1 MDMTDKE
8 FAREMKL
15 ISRSDKSGLKN
26 IYTEYAPLIYSIAFS
41 TLKNKEQAE
50 DITSDFFLRLWNKA
64 DTYKQGFSHKA
75 WMTRIVRN
83 MCLDLLRHDS
93 RVDFS
98 IDSQESYDIADES
111 KGIEDAFAENVGF
124 EEALSLLPEAERQV
138 INLRFM
144 SDMTIVE
151 IATALSLP
159 QGTVAW
165 RLRNALQRLKNSV
178 KEGELL

>member
-1 MDMTDKE
+1 MTDKE

-15 ISRSDKSGLKN
+15 ISRSDKSGLKR
-26 IYTEYAPLIYSIAFS
+26 IYEEYAQLIYSIAFS
-41 TLKNKEQAE
+41 TLKNKEQSE

-75 WMTRIVRN
+75 WITKIVRN
-83 MCLDLLRHDS
+83 MCLDLMRQNG
-93 RVDFS
+93 RFDFS
-98 IDSQESYDIADES
+98 IDSDESMDIADNS
-111 KGIEDAFAENVGF
+111 KGIEDRLAENESF
-124 EEALSLLPEAERQV
+124 EKALSLLPEGERQI
-138 INLRFM
+138 INLKFM

-151 IATALSLP
+151 IADALSVP